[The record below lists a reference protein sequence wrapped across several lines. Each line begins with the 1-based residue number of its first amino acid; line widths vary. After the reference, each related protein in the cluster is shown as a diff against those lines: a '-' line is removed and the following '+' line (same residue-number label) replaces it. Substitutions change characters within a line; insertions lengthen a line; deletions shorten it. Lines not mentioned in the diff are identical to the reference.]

1 MTWVEGLPLAQIGTI
16 LVFLGQFLE
25 RSLGLYLGGFFK
37 TYLEETRVISESKDS
52 AGLNDMGGGVATGS
66 NCTL

>member
-1 MTWVEGLPLAQIGTI
+1 MTWVEGYLANGTFGKFSKP
-16 LVFLGQFLE
+16 FLGRFWDDFF
-25 RSLGLYLGGFFK
+25 GLFWDDK